1 MLTNAKTRALT
12 LIALML
18 LAALAGCLGADD
30 TTDDDTDN
38 GGTDNGGTDNGGTD
52 NNGTDNGGDD
62 RIDVGTITCGPDGSI
77 TIAGSSTVFPLAEAW
92 AEYYSEACPGTT
104 ITVEGGGS
112 GAGAGRVCANSEK
125 GTAVDIG
132 DMSRDWKSSEAT
144 RGDDGYTMSCLKGD
158 TSLEARQIVVAYD
171 GLSVV
176 VKKGGAAE
184 TCVNGMGGL
193 TVDQLRWIFSAETA
207 AEMTA
212 AGIDVSA
219 AVPNSDGDDTTHKW
233 SELSSDCPD
242 AAINLAYPDADSGTY
257 EYFFEAALHEAE
269 QGFRAGEQ
277 SADDN
282 VIVSALTGDETAI
295 GYFGYAYYQEN
306 QATLTALPVQND
318 AGTMVTPSGATVADG
333 SYNPLARPIFMNLLA
348 TTDSLSKTVPF
359 VTFGLGDGGD
369 KLVNSVGYV
378 AIPADVQAEMEDRL
392 AGEFPVVCGPDGS
405 ITIAG
410 SSTVFPVAN
419 AWAESYS
426 TACPGVTVTVE
437 GGGSGAG
444 AGRVCANSEK
454 GSAVDIGDMSRGWK
468 SSEASVQA
476 NGFIYDC
483 LKGDTSIDAAQFVVA
498 VDGLSVVVKKGSA
511 AETCINGMGG
521 LTQAQ
526 LRWVF
531 SAETAAEMTAAGVD
545 VSAAVPNSDGDDTT
559 HKWSELSSDCPD
571 AAISLAYP
579 DADSGTYEYFYEAAL
594 HEAAA
599 GFRSGEQSADDNV
612 IVNAITGDETAIG
625 YFGYAYYQEN
635 QATLTAV
642 AIQNDDGNFVAP
654 DEGTVRDGS
663 YNPLSR
669 PIFMNL
675 LVDADSLADTLPFL
689 NYGLFTDAGQSSVSE
704 VGYVSL
710 NNLQEAQM
718 YWGRYAHL
726 LGMTAGGNEDLMK
739 GFCSDVSITIAG
751 SSTVFPVAN
760 AWAEDFK
767 TLCAGVSITV
777 EGGGSGAGAGRVCA
791 NSEKGTPVNI
801 GDMSRGWKE
810 SEATMGDNGQYSCL
824 KGDTSITVTQLVVA
838 FDGLSVVVKQGG
850 AADQCISG
858 LGGLTAAQLRWVFSA
873 NTSAELSAQGLDVS
887 SIAPNDDQDGVREWS
902 DLSADCADAAITL
915 AYPDADSGTY
925 EYFYEE
931 VMHEHG
937 AFASGEQ
944 SAEDNVLVSALTGD
958 ENAIGYFGYAYYQ
971 ENQAVL
977 TAIAVSDNHTHG
989 ISVAPEDA
997 VAPSPATVSGG
1008 TYTPLSRPIFM
1019 NVNNDNW
1026 DTVSGFLLWA
1036 FSGDGSAVISEV
1048 GYVPLD
1054 DATWLEMHRRVLAEG
1069 TY

>member
-306 QATLTALPVQND
+306 QA
-318 AGTMVTPSGATVADG
+318 
-333 SYNPLARPIFMNLLA
+333 
-348 TTDSLSKTVPF
+348 
-359 VTFGLGDGGD
+359 
-369 KLVNSVGYV
+369 
-378 AIPADVQAEMEDRL
+378 
-392 AGEFPVVCGPDGS
+392 
-405 ITIAG
+405 
-410 SSTVFPVAN
+410 
-419 AWAESYS
+419 
-426 TACPGVTVTVE
+426 
-437 GGGSGAG
+437 
-444 AGRVCANSEK
+444 
-454 GSAVDIGDMSRGWK
+454 
-468 SSEASVQA
+468 
-476 NGFIYDC
+476 
-483 LKGDTSIDAAQFVVA
+483 
-498 VDGLSVVVKKGSA
+498 
-511 AETCINGMGG
+511 
-521 LTQAQ
+521 
-526 LRWVF
+526 
-531 SAETAAEMTAAGVD
+531 
-545 VSAAVPNSDGDDTT
+545 
-559 HKWSELSSDCPD
+559 
-571 AAISLAYP
+571 
-579 DADSGTYEYFYEAAL
+579 
-594 HEAAA
+594 
-599 GFRSGEQSADDNV
+599 
-612 IVNAITGDETAIG
+612 
-625 YFGYAYYQEN
+625 
-635 QATLTAV
+635 
-642 AIQNDDGNFVAP
+642 
-654 DEGTVRDGS
+654 
-663 YNPLSR
+663 
-669 PIFMNL
+669 
-675 LVDADSLADTLPFL
+675 
-689 NYGLFTDAGQSSVSE
+689 
-704 VGYVSL
+704 
-710 NNLQEAQM
+710 
-718 YWGRYAHL
+718 
-726 LGMTAGGNEDLMK
+726 
-739 GFCSDVSITIAG
+739 
-751 SSTVFPVAN
+751 
-760 AWAEDFK
+760 
-767 TLCAGVSITV
+767 
-777 EGGGSGAGAGRVCA
+777 
-791 NSEKGTPVNI
+791 
-801 GDMSRGWKE
+801 
-810 SEATMGDNGQYSCL
+810 
-824 KGDTSITVTQLVVA
+824 
-838 FDGLSVVVKQGG
+838 
-850 AADQCISG
+850 
-858 LGGLTAAQLRWVFSA
+858 
-873 NTSAELSAQGLDVS
+873 
-887 SIAPNDDQDGVREWS
+887 
-902 DLSADCADAAITL
+902 
-915 AYPDADSGTY
+915 
-925 EYFYEE
+925 
-931 VMHEHG
+931 
-937 AFASGEQ
+937 
-944 SAEDNVLVSALTGD
+944 
-958 ENAIGYFGYAYYQ
+958 
-971 ENQAVL
+971 VL

-1008 TYTPLSRPIFM
+1008 TYTPLARPIFM